1 VVVVVGFVLPLP
13 LPPSELPVLV
23 VGFVLPL
30 PLPPSLLPVFATVVG
45 GDFAAVVEDDIESE
59 SALTELVAKP
69 ATTNENIS
77 PSDKTAIALVA
88 FNFFILSPI
97 NKLIFTA

>member
-1 VVVVVGFVLPLP
+1 VVVVVDFVLPLP
-13 LPPSELPVLV
+13 LPPSELPVFV

-88 FNFFILSPI
+88 FSFFIFAPI
-97 NKLIFTA
+97 N